1 MADTYRITCDL
12 FEVPTEGPDRL
23 LYAPRLGYVFRANA
37 DLVGLLADLEPVHP
51 DTLNDAQRVVLEDL
65 VERGILN
72 GDPDPPVVR
81 QEAGAYAPT
90 QVTLFPTN
98 RCNLRC
104 TYCYAAAGDLPP
116 NRLSMEHA
124 TRAIDRVIEN
134 ILQKKRRRLSLGFHG
149 GGEPLL
155 EWRLVQHIVAYAE
168 TRCATEGLDLGV
180 NSATNGVLS
189 RSQCEWIIRHF
200 KSLNISFDGLPD
212 VQDEQRP
219 LPGGEGSFRLVDKT
233 LRFLDRHGFPYGIRS
248 TISLLNVER
257 MEECLT
263 FIAGHYKTRTIHFEP
278 LFYCGRCKTTG
289 VMSPPM
295 ASFAENYK
303 RCLDRAATL
312 GVKLTYSGSR
322 VENLT
327 SCFCGVSND
336 NFAVT
341 PDGDITACFEVTSR
355 DDPRAET
362 FVIGRIGEA
371 GHLDVDEGKRR
382 ALRDLTVDHLPYCR
396 NCFAKWHCAGD
407 CVTRIGHSN
416 YAGPRGHERCLL
428 NRNLLA
434 HRLEKLLDGS
444 GNGDENSRTVA
455 SADEAAANRPNGR
468 RNHA

>member
-1 MADTYRITCDL
+1 MADTYRVTCDL
-12 FEVPTEGPDRL
+12 FEVPTGGPDRL
-23 LYAPRLGYVFRANA
+23 LYAPRRGYVLRANA
-37 DLVGLLADLEPVHP
+37 DLVGLLGDLESVHP
-51 DTLNDAQRVVLEDL
+51 DTLNDEQRAVLEDL
-65 VERGILN
+65 VEQGILN

-104 TYCYAAAGDLPP
+104 TYCYAAAGDFPAK
-116 NRLSMEHA
+116 RLSMEHA
-124 TRAIDRVIEN
+124 TGAIDGVIEN
-134 ILQKKRRRLSLGFHG
+134 ILQKKKRRLSLGFHG

-155 EWRLVQHIVAYAE
+155 EWRLVQDIVAYAE
-168 TRCATEGLDLGV
+168 TRCAKEGLDLGV

-219 LPGGEGSFRLVDKT
+219 LPGGKGSFPLVDQT
-233 LRFLDRHGFPYGIRS
+233 LRFLDRHDFPYGIRS
-248 TISLLNVER
+248 TISLLNVDR
-257 MEECLT
+257 MEDCLE
-263 FIAGHYKTRTIHFEP
+263 FIAKHYKTRTVHFEP

-295 ASFAENYK
+295 ASFAEHYK

-322 VENLT
+322 LENLT
-327 SCFCGVSND
+327 PCFCGVSND

-362 FVIGRIGEA
+362 FVIGRIEKA
-371 GHLDVDEGKRR
+371 GRIAVDAAKRR
-382 ALRDLTVDHLPYCR
+382 ALWDLTVDHLPYCKD
-396 NCFAKWHCAGD
+396 CFAKWHCAGD
-407 CVTRIGHSN
+407 CVTRIGHSD

-428 NRNLLA
+428 NRSLLA

-444 GNGDENSRTVA
+444 GHGDGGDQPAGPVA
-455 SADEAAANRPNGR
+455 ETRPKRHNGR
-468 RNHA
+468 IHHA